1 MKKKKDSQT
10 GSEIKAKSYLA
21 TTLNFMYM
29 YINTGVRLLTRQVRM
44 SPKRLNC
51 LLWNLQTWNVLIK
64 GAPKWKKYWRHDFF
78 WSGVKILFF
87 YLWFVNLFPI
97 RKICFKENFFVNIHV
112 TWLNFLNKHDVK
124 PFSLFYFLSHTFS
137 RAHLQIS
144 TNGNHLRDLPIY
156 LHWINPVLN
165 QYPKIICHTVLL

>member
-21 TTLNFMYM
+21 TILNFMYM

-64 GAPKWKKYWRHDFF
+64 GAPKWKKYWRHVFF

-97 RKICFKENFFVNIHV
+97 RKICFKENFFCQHTCNLAQFFKQTCCQTFFFI
-112 TWLNFLNKHDVK
+112 L
-124 PFSLFYFLSHTFS
+124 FLSNTFP
-137 RAHLQIS
+137 AHICKSPQ
-144 TNGNHLRDLPIY
+144 TE
-156 LHWINPVLN
+156 
-165 QYPKIICHTVLL
+165 II